1 MSTQNRGPLSGITVV
16 DLSRILAGPYCTFLM
31 AEMGARVIKVE
42 PPKGGDDA
50 RAYGPFVNGKSTYF
64 ASVNRGKESIALD
77 LKSDGDRAIFEK
89 LLAKAD
95 VVVENFRPGTME
107 KLGFGWDTL
116 HQKFPKLIY
125 ASASG
130 FGHTGPNSKDPAYDM
145 VMQGMGGIM
154 SITGNEGQPPAA
166 SACRSATWA
175 PASTPRSR
183 STPRCLHREKTGEST
198 KVDIAMFDCQL
209 ALLENAIMRY
219 TVEGEIPGPLGARH
233 PTITPFQAF
242 KTKDG
247 AMIIAA
253 GNDSLFVKMCDALG
267 LAGLTAAPTTRP
279 TRCGRSTTSSSSTR
293 SNRCSRAHHRALD
306 RAARQGRR
314 AVRADQQRRAGDRPS
329 AGRRAQHAGRGA
341 RRQRRHAEARRQSP
355 EDVGLRRSQD
365 PARRPRPRRRPR
377 RHPVVRRRLTGAD
390 AGPPDW
396 PGWQSCWPA
405 WCWPCWC
412 SAPAP
417 TSRCEAPCRA
427 YAGHS
432 RSRG

>member
-1 MSTQNRGPLSGITVV
+1 MSTQHRGPLSGVTVV

-77 LKSDGDRAIFEK
+77 LKNDGDRAIFEK

-116 HQKFPKLIY
+116 HKKFPKLIY

-154 SITGNEGQPPAA
+154 SITGNEGQPPSRVGMSIGDVGAGLYTAVAVNAA
-166 SACRSATWA
+166 L
-175 PASTPRSR
+175 
-183 STPRCLHREKTGEST
+183 LHREKTGEST

-247 AMIIAA
+247 SMIIAA
-253 GNDSLFVKMCDALG
+253 GNDSLFVKTCDALG
-267 LAGLTAAPTTRP
+267 LAGLASSPDYKTNALRLKHHRELEHAIESVLKGNTTAHWLEVLGKAGVPCGPINNVAQAIAHPQVAARNMLVEVPDGSGGTLKLAGNPLKMSAFPDPKTRRAAPDLD
-279 TRCGRSTTSSSSTR
+279 
-293 SNRCSRAHHRALD
+293 AD
-306 RAARQGRR
+306 RAAIL
-314 AVRADQQRRAGDRPS
+314 S
-329 AGRRAQHAGRGA
+329 F
-341 RRQRRHAEARRQSP
+341 
-355 EDVGLRRSQD
+355 VG
-365 PARRPRPRRRPR
+365 
-377 RHPVVRRRLTGAD
+377 G
-390 AGPPDW
+390 
-396 PGWQSCWPA
+396 
-405 WCWPCWC
+405 
-412 SAPAP
+412 
-417 TSRCEAPCRA
+417 
-427 YAGHS
+427 
-432 RSRG
+432 